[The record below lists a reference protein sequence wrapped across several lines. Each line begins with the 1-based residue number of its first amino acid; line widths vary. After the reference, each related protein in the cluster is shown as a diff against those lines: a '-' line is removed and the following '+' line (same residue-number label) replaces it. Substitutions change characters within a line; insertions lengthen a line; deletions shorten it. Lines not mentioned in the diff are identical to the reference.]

1 MNDHDGSNGGS
12 VTPMND
18 CDGSEGGFRKTNL
31 KT

>member
-1 MNDHDGSNGGS
+1 MNDYDGSNGGS